1 MGRRMIRQWGVG
13 FVAAV
18 MAFFGLVS
26 APVMA
31 TSGAQ
36 SISQGFQASGEL
48 TVGSLVSYAET
59 DSTLAVTAAS
69 TSTVDR
75 LVGVVGQ
82 NALIELS
89 DGTKQTQVVTS
100 GSVLALVS
108 DINGDINT
116 GDKITVSPITGVGM
130 KSVERGMVVGT
141 ASEPFSDAK
150 EVHTVNVTDRS
161 GTKQTVKVGLVSVQV
176 AVAYSEPKED
186 EKSILPTFVLQLAQA
201 ISGGRS
207 VSVVRVVIALVV
219 LLVGILV
226 IGVLVYASVRSSI
239 VSIGRNPLAARS
251 INKSLLEVSAMA
263 VGILLIMLIAV
274 YLILVI

>member
-1 MGRRMIRQWGVG
+1 MIKQWGVG
-13 FVAAV
+13 FVAIS
-18 MAFFGLVS
+18 MAFFGLVPVS
-26 APVMA
+26 VMA
-31 TSGAQ
+31 ASGAQ
-36 SISQGFQASGEL
+36 SISQGFQASGDL
-48 TVGSLVSYAET
+48 TVGSLVSYAEA

-108 DINGDINT
+108 SINGDIST

-130 KSVERGMVVGT
+130 KAVERGGVVGT
-141 ASEPFSDAK
+141 ASESFADAR
-150 EVHTVNVTDRS
+150 EVHTVDVTDRS
-161 GTKQTVKVGLVSVQV
+161 GAKQSVKVGLVSVQV
-176 AVAYSEPKED
+176 DVAYYEPKED
-186 EKSILPTFVLQLAQA
+186 DESILPAFVLQLAQA
-201 ISGGRS
+201 ISGGRE
-207 VSVVRVVIALVV
+207 VSVVRVVIALII

-251 INKSLLEVSAMA
+251 INRSLLEVSAMA

>member
-1 MGRRMIRQWGVG
+1 MYRKMIKQWGTG
-13 FVAAV
+13 FVATAMV
-18 MAFFGLVS
+18 LFGLVS
-26 APVMA
+26 VPVLA

-36 SISQGFQASGEL
+36 SISQGFTASGEL
-48 TVGSLVSYAET
+48 PVGSLVSYADT
-59 DSTLAVTAAS
+59 SDLAVAAAKTDTA
-69 TSTVDR
+69 DR

-100 GSVLALVS
+100 GSSLALVS
-108 DINGDINT
+108 DINGEIKT

-130 KSVERGMVVGT
+130 KAVERGAVVGT
-141 ASEPFSDAK
+141 ASESFTDAR
-150 EVHTVNVTDRS
+150 EVHTVDVTDRA
-161 GTKQTVKVGLVSVQV
+161 GGKQSVRVGLISVQV
-176 AVAYSEPKED
+176 AVAYHEPQDD
-186 EKSILPTFVLQLAQA
+186 EKSILPAFILQLAQA
-201 ISGGRS
+201 ISGGRE
-207 VSVVRVVIALVV
+207 VSVVRVVIALVI
-219 LLVGILV
+219 LLVGVLV

-251 INKSLLEVSAMA
+251 INRSLLEVSAMA